1 MPGAGG
7 GGWGQNFTGT
17 KIQFG
22 KMRKFWRRWWRWSH
36 KSTKGLS
43 AAELSTYLVVDQ
55 QVLRIFHSVKQKRSE
70 SGAFHR

>member
-7 GGWGQNFTGT
+7 GGWGQNFMGT

-43 AAELSTYLVVDQ
+43 AAEPSTE
-55 QVLRIFHSVKQKRSE
+55 K
-70 SGAFHR
+70 